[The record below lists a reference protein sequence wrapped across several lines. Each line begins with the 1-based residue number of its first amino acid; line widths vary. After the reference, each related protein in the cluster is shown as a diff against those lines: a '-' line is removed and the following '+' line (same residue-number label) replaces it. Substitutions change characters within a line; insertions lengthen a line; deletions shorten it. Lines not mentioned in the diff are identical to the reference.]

1 MALKDHSLQSA
12 VPRGTVA
19 DLSLLSEMELLSL
32 RAQIDSMLNLGTLK
46 DIDLGTELT
55 VQLRTVKALQQA
67 AGEDS
72 ETPFGQK
79 AQTAMAVQ
87 RLLQDLV
94 KMQTEIHNSEFAKR
108 LEGMIIKAF
117 TLCDAAADP
126 TLAEALKS
134 VKDLFFEQYESL
146 QVQQSE

>member
-1 MALKDHSLQSA
+1 MALKDHSLQST
-12 VPRGTVA
+12 VPRGTLA
-19 DLSLLSEMELLSL
+19 DLGLLSEIELLSL
-32 RAQIDSMLNLGTLK
+32 RAQIDGMLNLGTLK
-46 DIDLGTELT
+46 DIDLGAELT
-55 VQLRTVKALQQA
+55 VQLRTVKALQLA
-67 AGEDS
+67 ASEDA
-72 ETPFGQK
+72 ETPVGQK
-79 AQTAMAVQ
+79 AQAAMAVQ

-108 LEGMIIKAF
+108 LEGMVIKAF